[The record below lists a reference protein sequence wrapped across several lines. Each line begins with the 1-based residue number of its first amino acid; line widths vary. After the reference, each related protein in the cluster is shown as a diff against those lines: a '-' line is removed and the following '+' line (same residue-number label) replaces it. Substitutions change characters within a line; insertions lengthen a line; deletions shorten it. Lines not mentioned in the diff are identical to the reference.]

1 MKDTRRTK
9 SIHGD
14 GSSALTPASAV
25 DLPEEPRQR
34 RVSCAT
40 GNPSE
45 LEWTKRLLTLE
56 RRRHGSVETVLTASI
71 RQLQTEVAFLRG
83 IIAEGVGQQ
92 PITISPLNRPAH
104 KGDFT
109 K

>member
-1 MKDTRRTK
+1 MREIALK
-9 SIHGD
+9 SAIK
-14 GSSALTPASAV
+14 AITPSG
-25 DLPEEPRQR
+25 DLPIEEPQTR

-40 GNPSE
+40 GSPSE